1 MTSRLGTGKR
11 LTLFY
16 SVCTVLHVMV
26 VVLLLGLDEEV
37 PGVRVDVALHPLAD
51 VHRHWNITT

>member
-1 MTSRLGTGKR
+1 MQ
-11 LTLFY
+11 
-16 SVCTVLHVMV
+16 CTILHVR

-51 VHRHWNITT
+51 VHRH

>member
-1 MTSRLGTGKR
+1 
-11 LTLFY
+11 
-16 SVCTVLHVMV
+16 VQCTVLHVR
-26 VVLLLGLDEEV
+26 VLLLVLGLDEEV